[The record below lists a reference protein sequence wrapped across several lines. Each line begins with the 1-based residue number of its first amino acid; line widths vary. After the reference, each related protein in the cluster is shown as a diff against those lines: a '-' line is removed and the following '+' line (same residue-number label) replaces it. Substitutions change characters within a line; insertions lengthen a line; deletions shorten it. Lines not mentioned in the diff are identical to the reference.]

1 MMYPYGEFLL
11 DFDKKHGGLT
21 HSNSAANTR
30 AAILIESRPTYFL
43 PMVLRNTMFFLG
55 PSWNLHIVCGELSE
69 QFIRR
74 TTEAWS
80 ISIIKVNNLYRLTS
94 SQYSA
99 LLTARQFWERFTEEK
114 LLIFQCDCILAGSN
128 IDEFIQYDFIGA
140 PAGRFD
146 DQFIINGGLSLRTR
160 SKMIECATRAAFGGQ
175 PEDVFF
181 TQAVRQIGGVLPDFD
196 TACRFSVESI
206 YKDHPV
212 GVHGTDKCYHSVE
225 VAEKIIRAVR
235 Y

>member
-11 DFDKKHGGLT
+11 DFHKKHGGLT
-21 HSNSAANTR
+21 HRNSAANTR
-30 AAILIESRPTYFL
+30 AAIMIESRPNYFL

-55 PSWNLHIVCGELSE
+55 PSWNLHIVCGDFSE
-69 QFIRR
+69 PFIRR

-80 ISIIKVNNLYRLTS
+80 VSIIKMNNVYRFAR
-94 SQYSA
+94 SQYNA

-114 LLIFQCDCILAGSN
+114 LLIFQSDCILAGSN

-140 PAGRFD
+140 PSGPFD
-146 DQFIINGGLSLRTR
+146 GEFIINGGLSLRTR
-160 SKMIECATRAAFGGQ
+160 SKMIECATRAVSRGE

-181 TQAVRQIGGVLPDFD
+181 SQALRQNGGALPDFD

-206 YKDHPV
+206 YKGHPV
-212 GVHGTDKCYHSVE
+212 GVHGTDKYYHLTE
-225 VAEKIIRAVR
+225 VAEKIVRAIR